1 MQMAELTQSCPNLQN
16 VFDLAALIRMRNRPV
31 SEAIGKI
38 KFAQRE
44 MGFLPLDQRDQAEAD
59 LKRLIEERKV
69 VEKIFER
76 EMQIIYAGTLLSGN
90 PEGIYRF
97 VKQYPVYDKGGDKDA
112 AISALEDLK
121 VAMSHGVGSLNH
133 LLKENKP
140 IHQEDLLS
148 SIISPVFPLGDL
160 LTYLSLSQRDFTM
173 FVKIALITLFFFVI
187 IFLANA
193 IQTII
198 QKIRGSLI
206 LRGAEDFQGQC
217 CLLLSR
223 FYFWNQL
230 LLIPDKFPLRDLIL
244 RLRICSRTPMRNLY
258 NSKPNRCHGHH
269 HECLPV
275 DSSGHFHHMPFSY
288 FPSEK
293 RGNEIRAQAE
303 AIG

>member
-1 MQMAELTQSCPNLQN
+1 MNLMQMAELTQSCPNLQN

-148 SIISPVFPLGDL
+148 SIISPVFP
-160 LTYLSLSQRDFTM
+160 SW
-173 FVKIALITLFFFVI
+173 V
-187 IFLANA
+187 
-193 IQTII
+193 
-198 QKIRGSLI
+198 
-206 LRGAEDFQGQC
+206 
-217 CLLLSR
+217 
-223 FYFWNQL
+223 
-230 LLIPDKFPLRDLIL
+230 
-244 RLRICSRTPMRNLY
+244 
-258 NSKPNRCHGHH
+258 
-269 HECLPV
+269 
-275 DSSGHFHHMPFSY
+275 
-288 FPSEK
+288 
-293 RGNEIRAQAE
+293 EIY
-303 AIG
+303 